1 MRQRHRQ
8 FCCSMVMFLLGSS
21 VQAAERVG
29 PGVFDVRAYGAK
41 GDGVTVDSEA
51 INKAI
56 SAAAAEGGGTVYLP
70 AGTYLSFSIRLKSNI
85 TLRLGDGATLVAG
98 DPAEGQGRYDAAEP
112 NEWDLYQDYGHS
124 HWQNSLIWGIGVE
137 NVAILGP
144 GRIDGKGLTR
154 RGPGPRRP
162 SQPGDVPLTLGSESE
177 AERALA
183 TAERRQRATEAGT
196 RAAAGQPD
204 SALRMDGQANKAIA
218 LKLCRN
224 VTLRDLTI
232 YRGGHFAILNTGVEQ
247 LTIDNLRIDT
257 NRDGINVDSCRNVRI
272 SNTIVN
278 SPNDDAIVLKSSLAL
293 GYARPTENVTI
304 TNCQVSGFDLG
315 TTLDGTFGRTQERA
329 PDRDGPTGRIKL
341 GTESNGGFR
350 NIAISNC
357 TFERSRGL
365 AIETVDG
372 GLLEDVVVTNLA
384 MRDIVS
390 SPLFIRLGN
399 RARGPEGTKV
409 ADLRRVTISN
419 VSVVN
424 ADPRYASI
432 VSGIPGHPIQDVQL
446 SNIKIVYQGGGTKE
460 DAALDPQELETAYPE
475 PSMFGTLPAFGLFA
489 RHVKNLTL
497 SNVELSFAKDELR
510 PALVLGH
517 ADGVTLDRV
526 VAPRVPDV
534 AFCVLRDVRRLA
546 LEGTAGL
553 PDTQREI
560 VALEWLTPAPQ

>member
-1 MRQRHRQ
+1 MRQAVRTF
-8 FCCSMVMFLLGSS
+8 FCAGLMVSLVLSAHADEG
-21 VQAAERVG
+21 QVG
-29 PGVFDVRAYGAK
+29 PGYFNVRAFGAK
-41 GDGVTVDSEA
+41 GDGATVDSPA

-56 SAAAAEGGGTVYLP
+56 EAAAAAGGGTVFLP

-85 TLRLGDGATLVAG
+85 TLKLGNGATLLAG
-98 DPAEGQGRYDAAEP
+98 DPAGGKGRYDAAEP

-124 HWQNSLIWGIGVE
+124 HWQNSLIWGIGIE

-154 RGPGPRRP
+154 QGPGARRP
-162 SQPGDVPLTLGSESE
+162 SQPGDVPLTLGTENE

-183 TAERRQRATEAGT
+183 AAERRQRAAEAGT
-196 RAAAGQPD
+196 PQGTGRPD
-204 SALRMDGQANKAIA
+204 AILSMDGQANKAIA
-218 LKLCRN
+218 LKLSRN

-232 YRGGHFAILNTGVEQ
+232 FRGGHFAILSSGVDQ

-278 SPNDDAIVLKSSLAL
+278 SPNDDAIVLKSSFGL
-293 GYARPTENVTI
+293 GYPRPTENLTI

-315 TTLDGTFGRTQERA
+315 TTLDGTYGRTQERA

-350 NIAISNC
+350 NITISNC

-365 AIETVDG
+365 ALETVDG
-372 GLLEDVVVTNLA
+372 GWIEDIVVTNLV
-384 MRDIVS
+384 MRDIVTA
-390 SPLFIRLGN
+390 PLFIRLGN
-399 RARGPEGTKV
+399 RARGPEGTPV
-409 ADLRRVTISN
+409 AAVRRVSISN

-432 VSGIPGHPIQDVQL
+432 LAGIPGHPLEDVQL
-446 SNIKIVYQGGGTKE
+446 SNIKIVYQGGGTKA
-460 DAALDPQELETAYPE
+460 DAALEPQELETAYPE
-475 PSMFGTLPAFGLFA
+475 PSMFGTIPAFGLFA
-489 RHVKNLTL
+489 RHVKNLAL
-497 SNVELSFAKDELR
+497 RDVEVSFAKEELR
-510 PALVLGH
+510 PALVLSH

-526 VAPRVPDV
+526 QAPRVPDV
-534 AFCVLRDVRRLA
+534 PFCVLRDVRDLT
-546 LEGTAGL
+546 LKGGPGV
-553 PDTQREI
+553 PDTQREL
-560 VALEWLTPAPQ
+560 VERDQL